1 MHDENALA
9 FQVLSDRNS
18 FVASIYGIVFA
29 LTPADQALF
38 IQIGNDLPKRN
49 GDNSWLLPAPATFV
63 IAGDGIIR
71 DARVDA
77 DHTSRIDPDEIVA
90 AMRAIVVDERSTR

>member
-1 MHDENALA
+1 
-9 FQVLSDRNS
+9 
-18 FVASIYGIVFA
+18 
-29 LTPADQALF
+29 
-38 IQIGNDLPKRN
+38 
-49 GDNSWLLPAPATFV
+49 V